1 MAGHIITEN
10 GIDDED
16 LVRRQG
22 EPSTPEDEA
31 ELVLRASWLEDRIDG
46 LLEPSRGIMR
56 SAFGL
61 DGPARSRRRIAS
73 DLGVSKQRINQIVEK
88 TIADLQTAWRRSQR
102 DAALLLEFGDA
113 EIKLPPEPSSEPEQT
128 STRKDVPARTRKS
141 HWPHVRNLGG
151 MIAVCNI
158 TVKRIGEDLYLIDD
172 HIKVSADEV
181 AVILLEKIGDNQD
194 EAAKKHRAILRHDTD
209 IADAL
214 RHRAMGPCWP
224 TPPAQRFVL
233 PMTTK

>member
-1 MAGHIITEN
+1 
-10 GIDDED
+10 
-16 LVRRQG
+16 
-22 EPSTPEDEA
+22 
-31 ELVLRASWLEDRIDG
+31 
-46 LLEPSRGIMR
+46 
-56 SAFGL
+56 
-61 DGPARSRRRIAS
+61 
-73 DLGVSKQRINQIVEK
+73 
-88 TIADLQTAWRRSQR
+88 
-102 DAALLLEFGDA
+102 
-113 EIKLPPEPSSEPEQT
+113 
-128 STRKDVPARTRKS
+128 
-141 HWPHVRNLGG
+141 

-233 PMTTK
+233 PMATK